1 MADVLRM
8 PWDELITTVEAAAA
22 RADGGSRAANVLRA
36 LLEHEAAGG
45 DTGDVIPRLLCKPH
59 IDDRSPRAPQRRRPR
74 NG

>member
-8 PWDELITTVEAAAA
+8 PWDELVAAVEAAAA
-22 RADGGSRAANVLRA
+22 KRGGVGRAASVLRA

-59 IDDRSPRAPQRRRPR
+59 VNDHNEGER